1 MIVNINY
8 QSAFLTYMVTPV
20 SPTTLYS
27 DMAKKERDNQANM
40 LTEFTGAISD
50 VLGQNKI
57 IN

>member
-1 MIVNINY
+1 
-8 QSAFLTYMVTPV
+8 MVTPV

-27 DMAKKERDNQANM
+27 DMTKEETDNQANI